1 MRTVALCMKLLSE
14 PEAVNCMVLV
24 LLLAAAAGSSR
35 RLVPAVRLCVS
46 IYMSKVFTCGCHDA
60 GLFVHLRNGPV
71 LGLVCPSTQLVRIQT
86 AY

>member
-14 PEAVNCMVLV
+14 AEAANCIVLV

-35 RLVPAVRLCVS
+35 RLVPAVRLSVS

-60 GLFVHLRNGPV
+60 GLLVHLRNGPV
-71 LGLVCPSTQLVRIQT
+71 LGLVCPSAQLDRTRT
-86 AY
+86 A